1 MDTTP
6 RMTEEQLVETL
17 RQGSQEAFSY
27 LYDNYSQTLYGVI
40 YRMINDDNT
49 AQDILQDSFVKIWK
63 NIANYD
69 ESKGRLYIWMLNVAR
84 NQCIDTM
91 RSKAYQNSQKNQ
103 NVEDAV
109 HAVDKTNRTVQNP
122 EIIGLKQQVMALKKD
137 QRELI
142 DLVYFNGLIKEQA
155 AKQLKIPTGTVKTRI
170 RAALLQLRK
179 VYMNGLSWKS
189 VKLIWNS
196 ITKNYLLRTIND
208 KSA

>member
-17 RQGSQEAFSY
+17 RQGSQQAFSY

-69 ESKGRLYIWMLNVAR
+69 ESKGRLYTWMLNVAR

-103 NVEDAV
+103 NVEDAL
-109 HAVDKTNRTVQNP
+109 HAVDKPNRTVQNP
-122 EIIGLKQQVMALKKD
+122 EIIELKQQVMALKKD

-142 DLVYFNGLIKEQA
+142 DLVYFDGFIKEQA
-155 AKQLKIPTGTVKTRI
+155 AKQLKIPTGTVNTRI

-196 ITKNYLLRTIND
+196 ITKNYLLRIIND

>member
-1 MDTTP
+1 MDTTA

-27 LYDNYSQTLYGVI
+27 LYDNYSQTLYGVV
-40 YRMINDDNT
+40 YRMVNDEDT

-69 ESKGRLYIWMLNVAR
+69 ESKGRLYTWMLNVAR

-109 HAVDKTNRTVQNP
+109 HAVDKSNRTVQNP

-142 DLVYFNGLIKEQA
+142 DLVYFNGYTQEQA
-155 AKQLKIPTGTVKTRI
+155 AKHLNIPAGTVKTRI

-179 VYMNGLSWKS
+179 VYVNGISWMSMKR
-189 VKLIWNS
+189 IWNS
-196 ITKNYLLRTIND
+196 LTKNYKQGTIS
-208 KSA
+208 KEL

>member
-1 MDTTP
+1 
-6 RMTEEQLVETL
+6 MTEEQLVETL